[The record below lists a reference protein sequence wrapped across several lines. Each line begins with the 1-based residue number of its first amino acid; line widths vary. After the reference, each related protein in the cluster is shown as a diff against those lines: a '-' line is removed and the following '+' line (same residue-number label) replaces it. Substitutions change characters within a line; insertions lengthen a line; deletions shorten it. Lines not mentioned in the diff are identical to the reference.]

1 MINVVEYLDEKGRSS
16 YEKWFNSLSPQA
28 AAKVAKAVIKM
39 GQGNVSNV
47 EPKGAGV
54 SAYKINWG
62 PGYRIYF
69 GQDGGALIILLGGGT
84 KRRQQKDIDNAKELW
99 TEYKRRKRSEK

>member
-1 MINVVEYLDEKGRSS
+1 MIDVVEYLDEKGRSP
-16 YEKWFNSLSPQA
+16 YEKWFNSLGPQA
-28 AAKVAKAVIKM
+28 AAKVAKAMIKM
-39 GQGNVSNV
+39 CQGNVSSI

-69 GQDGGALIILLGGGT
+69 GRDGDRLIVFLGGGT
-84 KRRQQKDIDNAKELW
+84 KRRQQKGIDNAKELW
-99 TEYKRRKRSEK
+99 TEYKRRKRSGK